1 MKKIVKKVRSRPKS
15 QVVGTSRKRV
25 VKQVPADDAKRD
37 FIGRLKGI
45 IRIVGDIESP
55 IEPPEAWE
63 CYGGG
68 DLERINQAAE
78 WLNAESVDAL
88 DYQAIGRPGFPAD
101 AKKRGRGRPRHTQN

>member
-15 QVVGTSRKRV
+15 QVISKSRKPVATR
-25 VKQVPADDAKRD
+25 VPADKVKPD

-55 IEPPEAWE
+55 TEPPEAWE
-63 CYGGG
+63 CCRED

-78 WLNAESVDAL
+78 GLNAESTDML
-88 DYQAIGRPGFPAD
+88 DYQTIEPLQCAAD
-101 AKKRGRGRPRHTQN
+101 AKKRGRERPRHTS